1 MMDAVKIV
9 FGRALCKK
17 FTFLLELQLTHWLV
31 RWWVVWS
38 FGWILYKHQNRDD
51 ALSPTGIE
59 QIVKAC
65 REQLQRDAPTVV
77 RYSLA
82 ASCIDTANVVGREL
96 RLGSDRL
103 VPEFTFL
110 DQRGLGGTR
119 RRIVL
124 VLRAHSLSLF
134 L

>member
-1 MMDAVKIV
+1 M
-9 FGRALCKK
+9 
-17 FTFLLELQLTHWLV
+17 
-31 RWWVVWS
+31 
-38 FGWILYKHQNRDD
+38 
-51 ALSPTGIE
+51 
-59 QIVKAC
+59 KAC

-119 RRIVL
+119 RIVL
-124 VLRAHSLSLF
+124 VLRVHSLSLS
-134 L
+134 LTHPHYETAGQ